1 MACNLILEYTLSVA
15 VCARAATAY
24 FATLLGL
31 QPEAALI
38 RLGAFSLDICAV
50 LLIAA
55 LGTLLALGTKES
67 ATFNSGALVASWNL
81 QAPFLCMLVS
91 LFHASRSL
99 RSPKGMR
106 RHIQASVKT
115 AALP

>member
-1 MACNLILEYTLSVA
+1 VACNLILEYTLSVA

-24 FATLLGL
+24 GATLLGF

-38 RLGAFSLDICAV
+38 RLGPFNLDISAV

-67 ATFNSGALVASWNL
+67 ATFNSGAPVASRKL
-81 QAPFLCMLVS
+81 QLPFLCRLGS
-91 LFHASRSL
+91 
-99 RSPKGMR
+99 
-106 RHIQASVKT
+106 
-115 AALP
+115 